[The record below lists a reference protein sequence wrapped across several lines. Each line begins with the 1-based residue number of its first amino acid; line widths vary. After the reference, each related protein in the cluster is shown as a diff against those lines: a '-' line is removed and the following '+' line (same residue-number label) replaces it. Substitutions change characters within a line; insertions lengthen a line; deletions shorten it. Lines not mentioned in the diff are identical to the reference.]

1 MGHFA
6 RFPLICSVALAIGAL
21 PATFAEAADKLSV
34 NITYLA
40 QKIERLPP
48 LSLLD
53 PVEIPDDGF
62 AGARLGQEDNQTTG
76 GFLGHDYKLDN
87 VTVEVDGDL
96 VDAAKQVL
104 DQGSQLLVI
113 DAPADTLLAIADLPE
128 AENALLFNASAE
140 DDRLRTDE
148 CRANLFHIIP
158 SRAMKA
164 DALAQYLLWKRW
176 REWFVVH
183 GTQEI
188 DLAMYSA
195 LERSATK
202 FGAKIVETR
211 DYEYEATARRTD
223 SGHVQVQ
230 TQLPVFTQNAP
241 SHDVVVVADESDVF
255 GEYLPYRTWD
265 PRPIAGT
272 HGLKPTAW
280 HRSHEQWGGTQ
291 MQSRFEDSAGRWM
304 TEKDYAA
311 WLAVRSIG
319 EAVTRTSS
327 ADPTALRDYMRGDD
341 FEIAAFKGEGLTF
354 RTWNNQM
361 RQPVLLVAPRVLI
374 SVSPQDEFLHER
386 TPLDT
391 LGFDQPES
399 NCALN

>member
-1 MGHFA
+1 MGHVA
-6 RFPLICSVALAIGAL
+6 RFPLICAIALVIGTL
-21 PATFAEAADKLSV
+21 PATVAEAADKLSV

-40 QKIERLPP
+40 QKIERLAP

-53 PVEIPDDGF
+53 PVEIPDKGF

-76 GFLGHDYKLDN
+76 GFLGHDYVLDN

-96 VDAAKQVL
+96 VEAAKQAL
-104 DQGSQLLVI
+104 DQGNQLLVI

-140 DDRLRTDE
+140 DDRLRTDD

-176 REWFVVH
+176 REWFLVR
-183 GTQEI
+183 GTQKI
-188 DLAMYSA
+188 DLAMHAA
-195 LERSATK
+195 LERAATK

-211 DYEYEATARRTD
+211 DYEYESTARRTD

-304 TEKDYAA
+304 TEKDYADRA
-311 WLAVRSIG
+311 NRKPGGIV
-319 EAVTRTSS
+319 
-327 ADPTALRDYMRGDD
+327 
-341 FEIAAFKGEGLTF
+341 
-354 RTWNNQM
+354 
-361 RQPVLLVAPRVLI
+361 
-374 SVSPQDEFLHER
+374 
-386 TPLDT
+386 
-391 LGFDQPES
+391 
-399 NCALN
+399 